1 MLKFNSE
8 NKMKKYIILC
18 LVILV
23 STPLIADSNHQ
34 KGWNSKRI
42 SGHMKGCEGGMMS
55 ETEEN
60 YKQAGYDLNTLSK
73 EEFSEIENQIKD
85 ICECATNLAAR
96 TVEYDKYLKNID
108 LYNPKI
114 IKRVKDGECP
124 GSQYLPE

>member
-1 MLKFNSE
+1 
-8 NKMKKYIILC
+8 
-18 LVILV
+18 
-23 STPLIADSNHQ
+23 
-34 KGWNSKRI
+34 
-42 SGHMKGCEGGMMS
+42 MS

-85 ICECATNLAAR
+85 ICECATNLTAR